1 MLFSWFALLLAAWVP
16 VVLSDL
22 RARDPEIE
30 KEEPEVSHGY
40 NSWSPMQ
47 MEAYIPNHGDS
58 KEEMALPTGTTGN
71 SAHAA
76 QTGNWCAFVHSRVLT
91 MVVSCG
97 TEKFIIKS
105 QNPCPEGKADCQ
117 MVMYKLSIRPV
128 YREKQK
134 VLTSLKWKCC
144 PGHTGE
150 NCEETEPVSIS
161 GNVQSKQESREGE
174 ALSSDLETHDSKRL
188 PPDIRSTEPVD
199 NTAHFPAPSQQDS
212 SMHKMKTAASPKDVL
227 QNDVQHTSVLQDLLS
242 RGSSVEELDLNT
254 TDALWP
260 LQHHS
265 LLPQLETIIK
275 QQLWPIWDYF
285 NKSIQDLSQE
295 VGGLAE
301 SIEELRRGREHNNE
315 PLSSS
320 TSEQLEVK
328 LQHHSRELEKL
339 NIALQAQAS
348 KTDEQ
353 LHFLQATVH
362 HNLSSVKIH
371 NDIWSKHTP
380 EKIQANLHLL
390 TESVEEI
397 KEKQEQLEDTLMQ
410 GKNGSL
416 KTDEDILKIQEVID
430 QLQTK
435 VMDVNN
441 DINTLYD
448 DSDKFDADIN
458 ELQKGMRNMLNNMS
472 ETVKAFRVM
481 HMESGL
487 TVETD
492 FQHIIERVN
501 SLATNISALELEVET
516 LNLKIAEPSGEDYEP
531 TPYPTPED
539 QICDCRD
546 FSFQLSLLK
555 EEIRNISS
563 VNKKNT
569 QMSDGT
575 NDVDSFWKTRM
586 SSSVEDLKQGLMQI
600 QRHVNFQQ
608 DSIRMLLRNVSHLQ
622 LADHTVHQ
630 QLHELQEKDKVRVAE
645 INALSNTFKTLL
657 HDVVRHSKVLQAL
670 LGAEV
675 LEFTTEMSSQLGDLS
690 VPAIHR
696 TLQDSIAKLNEQ
708 KEHLSSVQEKIQ
720 QMFLQ
725 LSERQTPSYATS
737 PLPTTHSRG
746 VEKTSDNLHLEL
758 NAEPPMGDRP
768 DESYHD
774 IFAMIKAL
782 EVQVSQLHS
791 ERCANYFNCE
801 TDLTTALQKSIDGKL
816 AEATTLQQ
824 TLEKYLIV
832 HLKQLINHSE
842 LISNISL
849 EASQQKVTR
858 KEERNR
864 QKEIRG
870 GKGGQN
876 KKINKMQSG
885 QRQEDSLFQSLNSP
899 HSPVMFLATAFENPA
914 SGDSAVFGKVI
925 HNHGQAYSPESGI
938 FEAPVTGIYLFVL
951 TADFGSGHGL
961 GQLMKGN
968 ARIAAVQPPQ
978 KKAGGPVTRTALLE
992 LKQGEQIHFEIQK
1005 DSLIRSTQGDN
1016 SFGGVLLFRT
1026 V

>member
-1 MLFSWFALLLAAWVP
+1 KLSKFGSSIGKAIWGDTYPVKSVRHILLLS
-16 VVLSDL
+16 LF
-22 RARDPEIE
+22 R
-30 KEEPEVSHGY
+30 
-40 NSWSPMQ
+40 
-47 MEAYIPNHGDS
+47 
-58 KEEMALPTGTTGN
+58 
-71 SAHAA
+71 
-76 QTGNWCAFVHSRVLT
+76 NWCAFVHSRVLT

-105 QNPCPEGKADCQ
+105 QNPCPEGKADYPVLQ
-117 MVMYKLSIRPV
+117 PV

-134 VLTSLKWKCC
+134 VLTSLQWKCC

-150 NCEETEPVSIS
+150 NCEETGEEKAAWYTYRQWERRKENGVDGSTWS
-161 GNVQSKQESREGE
+161 NV
-174 ALSSDLETHDSKRL
+174 
-188 PPDIRSTEPVD
+188 
-199 NTAHFPAPSQQDS
+199 
-212 SMHKMKTAASPKDVL
+212 
-227 QNDVQHTSVLQDLLS
+227 
-242 RGSSVEELDLNT
+242 
-254 TDALWP
+254 LWP

-265 LLPQLETIIK
+265 LLPQLQTIIK

-320 TSEQLEVK
+320 TSEQLEGK

-353 LHFLQATVH
+353 LHFLQTTVH

-380 EKIQANLHLL
+380 EKIQ
-390 TESVEEI
+390 VRGI
-397 KEKQEQLEDTLMQ
+397 
-410 GKNGSL
+410 
-416 KTDEDILKIQEVID
+416 
-430 QLQTK
+430 
-435 VMDVNN
+435 N
-441 DINTLYD
+441 DR
-448 DSDKFDADIN
+448 
-458 ELQKGMRNMLNNMS
+458 G
-472 ETVKAFRVM
+472 
-481 HMESGL
+481 
-487 TVETD
+487 
-492 FQHIIERVN
+492 
-501 SLATNISALELEVET
+501 
-516 LNLKIAEPSGEDYEP
+516 
-531 TPYPTPED
+531 
-539 QICDCRD
+539 
-546 FSFQLSLLK
+546 
-555 EEIRNISS
+555 
-563 VNKKNT
+563 
-569 QMSDGT
+569 
-575 NDVDSFWKTRM
+575 
-586 SSSVEDLKQGLMQI
+586 GLMQI

-696 TLQDSIAKLNEQ
+696 TLQDAIGKINEQ
-708 KEHLSSVQEKIQ
+708 KQHLSGVQEKIQ

-737 PLPTTHSRG
+737 PQPTTHSRG
-746 VEKTSDNLHLEL
+746 VEKTSDNLHLGLHYL
-758 NAEPPMGDRP
+758 N
-768 DESYHD
+768 
-774 IFAMIKAL
+774 
-782 EVQVSQLHS
+782 
-791 ERCANYFNCE
+791 
-801 TDLTTALQKSIDGKL
+801 
-816 AEATTLQQ
+816 
-824 TLEKYLIV
+824 V
-832 HLKQLINHSE
+832 HLKQLLTNHSE
-842 LISNISL
+842 LIANLSL
-849 EASQQKVTR
+849 EASQIVAIIFVFL
-858 KEERNR
+858 NS
-864 QKEIRG
+864 EII
-870 GKGGQN
+870 KTTFN
-876 KKINKMQSG
+876 ILVFFS
-885 QRQEDSLFQSLNSP
+885 DSP

-914 SGDSAVFGKVI
+914 SGDGAVFGKVI
-925 HNHGQAYSPESGI
+925 HNHGKAYSPESGV

-968 ARIAAVQPPQ
+968 TRMAAVQPPQ

-1005 DSLIRSTQGDN
+1005 DSLKRSTQGDN

>member
-1 MLFSWFALLLAAWVP
+1 
-16 VVLSDL
+16 
-22 RARDPEIE
+22 
-30 KEEPEVSHGY
+30 
-40 NSWSPMQ
+40 
-47 MEAYIPNHGDS
+47 
-58 KEEMALPTGTTGN
+58 
-71 SAHAA
+71 
-76 QTGNWCAFVHSRVLT
+76 

-105 QNPCPEGKADCQ
+105 QNPCPEGKADYPVLQ
-117 MVMYKLSIRPV
+117 PV

-134 VLTSLKWKCC
+134 VLTSLQWKCC

-150 NCEETEPVSIS
+150 NCEETGEEKAAWYTYRQWERRKENGLYTQPQGHFHGKYQNYRVIQKEQNTCK
-161 GNVQSKQESREGE
+161 NV
-174 ALSSDLETHDSKRL
+174 LLNLFSDF
-188 PPDIRSTEPVD
+188 
-199 NTAHFPAPSQQDS
+199 A
-212 SMHKMKTAASPKDVL
+212 DV
-227 QNDVQHTSVLQDLLS
+227 
-242 RGSSVEELDLNT
+242 
-254 TDALWP
+254 LWP

-265 LLPQLETIIK
+265 LLPQLQTIIK

-320 TSEQLEVK
+320 TSEQLEGK

-353 LHFLQATVH
+353 LHFLQTTVH

-380 EKIQANLHLL
+380 EKIQASLHLL
-390 TESVEEI
+390 TESIVEI
-397 KEKQEQLEDTLMQ
+397 KEKQE
-410 GKNGSL
+410 
-416 KTDEDILKIQEVID
+416 
-430 QLQTK
+430 
-435 VMDVNN
+435 
-441 DINTLYD
+441 
-448 DSDKFDADIN
+448 
-458 ELQKGMRNMLNNMS
+458 
-472 ETVKAFRVM
+472 
-481 HMESGL
+481 
-487 TVETD
+487 
-492 FQHIIERVN
+492 VN

-516 LNLKIAEPSGEDYEP
+516 LNVKIAEPSGEYYEP
-531 TPYPTPED
+531 TSYPAPED

-563 VNKKNT
+563 
-569 QMSDGT
+569 
-575 NDVDSFWKTRM
+575 
-586 SSSVEDLKQGLMQI
+586 GLMQI

-696 TLQDSIAKLNEQ
+696 TLQDAIGKINEQ
-708 KEHLSSVQEKIQ
+708 KQHLSGVQEKIQ

-737 PLPTTHSRG
+737 PQPTTHSRG
-746 VEKTSDNLHLEL
+746 VEKTSDNLHLGL
-758 NAEPPMGDRP
+758 
-768 DESYHD
+768 H
-774 IFAMIKAL
+774 
-782 EVQVSQLHS
+782 VSQFHS
-791 ERCANYFNCE
+791 ERCASYFNCE
-801 TDLTTALQKSIDGKL
+801 TDLTTALQRSIDGTQT
-816 AEATTLQQ
+816 EATTLQQ
-824 TLEKYLIV
+824 TLEKYLNV
-832 HLKQLINHSE
+832 HLKQLLTNHSE
-842 LISNISL
+842 LIANLSL
-849 EASQQKVTR
+849 EASQHKVTK

-885 QRQEDSLFQSLNSP
+885 QRQEDLLFQSLSK
-899 HSPVMFLATAFENPA
+899 SAT
-914 SGDSAVFGKVI
+914 SGDGAVFGKVI
-925 HNHGQAYSPESGI
+925 HNHGKAYSPESGV

-968 ARIAAVQPPQ
+968 TRMAAVQPPQ

-1005 DSLIRSTQGDN
+1005 DSLKRSTQGDN